1 MIEQK
6 EESHLFVIDNVK
18 QYACDILHGACISIS
33 RKCQDCDIAKFY
45 DKCKGKEME
54 GMMEET

>member
-1 MIEQK
+1 MM
-6 EESHLFVIDNVK
+6 EEKNGSHLHLVDNEK
-18 QYACDILHGACISIS
+18 QYACDILHGECISIS

-45 DKCKGKEME
+45 DKCKRKEHE